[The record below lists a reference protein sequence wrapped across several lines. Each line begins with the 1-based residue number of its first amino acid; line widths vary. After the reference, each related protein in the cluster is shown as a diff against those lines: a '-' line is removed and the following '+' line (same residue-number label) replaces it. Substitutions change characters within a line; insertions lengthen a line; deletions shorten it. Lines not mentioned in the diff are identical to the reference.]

1 MLARAKEGR
10 IVLWL
15 RVEFGDGD
23 HRRRRLFIF
32 EVSVGIYT
40 VLLVGLS
47 IFLFMINSAA
57 DQIQNL
63 ITSQNSAAL
72 TLWSNI
78 DEYKHYLAIDP
89 KANAEATLPP
99 GFVADL
105 VNFSRTNA
113 TILETLYRLSYQGV
127 RVLQENHGAA

>member
-1 MLARAKEGR
+1 MAQGR
-10 IVLWL
+10 I
-15 RVEFGDGD
+15 GDGD

-57 DQIQNL
+57 DQIENL

-78 DEYKHYLAIDP
+78 DDISI
-89 KANAEATLPP
+89 T
-99 GFVADL
+99 
-105 VNFSRTNA
+105 
-113 TILETLYRLSYQGV
+113 
-127 RVLQENHGAA
+127 